1 MKKVYEEAS
10 IEIEKRVVEQN
21 VGSEKDEDGEPGE
34 TRGGR
39 IE

>member
-10 IEIEKRVVEQN
+10 IEKRGGEEN
-21 VGSEKDEDGEPGE
+21 VASERDEDGEPGE
-34 TRGGR
+34 TREGR